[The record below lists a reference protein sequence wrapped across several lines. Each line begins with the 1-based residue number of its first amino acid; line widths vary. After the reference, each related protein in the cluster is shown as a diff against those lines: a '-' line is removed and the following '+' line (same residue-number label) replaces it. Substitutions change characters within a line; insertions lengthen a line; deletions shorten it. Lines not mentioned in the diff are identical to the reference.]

1 MIESK
6 ATQYLDRILNKQ
18 ISAIGRASNM
28 LWLGIGDKTMVV
40 NSRGLEVEKSTF
52 SLHVQSTWRIVDKEK
67 QEIILASSDFYS
79 PYDETKSWE
88 EFDWDVIGNNLFDRK
103 APLWLQEVMPVS
115 IEEYK
120 INRWGDLLLILSNGE
135 RFEIYVDASDD
146 TECWRMLEGN
156 SEKEHLVMT
165 GSGLRFD

>member
-28 LWLGIGDKTMVV
+28 LWLGIGDKIMVV

-67 QEIILASSDFYS
+67 QEIIM
-79 PYDETKSWE
+79 
-88 EFDWDVIGNNLFDRK
+88 RR
-103 APLWLQEVMPVS
+103 Q
-115 IEEYK
+115 
-120 INRWGDLLLILSNGE
+120 
-135 RFEIYVDASDD
+135 
-146 TECWRMLEGN
+146 
-156 SEKEHLVMT
+156 
-165 GSGLRFD
+165 